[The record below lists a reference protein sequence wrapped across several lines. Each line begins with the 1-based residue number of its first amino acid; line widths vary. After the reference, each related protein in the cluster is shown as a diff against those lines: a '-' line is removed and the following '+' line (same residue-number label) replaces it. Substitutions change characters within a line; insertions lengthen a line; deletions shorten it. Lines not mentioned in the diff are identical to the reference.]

1 MLCAGDQSD
10 GGEDACQGDSGGPI
24 VKRQYSKT
32 KKRFIDTYV
41 GVVSWG
47 YGCADKNYP
56 GVYARVSKAN
66 QWIKNVVC
74 DEWNQNDAKFC
85 PQKKPTLAPT
95 MAPCD
100 GAWFKFAMKTDN
112 YGHLDN
118 NSWALK
124 EQNKNTVISS
134 GSLSKQNEERTW
146 PSQCLKKG
154 KCYSLTITDGWGDG
168 LCCAHGNGYYQGHLD
183 DVEMEDVNGG
193 EFNFETSHSFCIP
206 GNPSPT
212 PPPTPNPTPPPV
224 PAPTSSTPPPAP
236 TPSDDCNDVSGSF
249 QVGKK
254 MRKCTWVANKKTNKR
269 CNKKV
274 KNSGGKKVWE
284 LCPDTCDEC

>member
-1 MLCAGDQSD
+1 MG
-10 GGEDACQGDSGGPI
+10 
-24 VKRQYSKT
+24 
-32 KKRFIDTYV
+32 
-41 GVVSWG
+41 
-47 YGCADKNYP
+47 
-56 GVYARVSKAN
+56 
-66 QWIKNVVC
+66 
-74 DEWNQNDAKFC
+74 DEWNRDAEFC
-85 PQKKPTLAPT
+85 PPKGPTPPPT
-95 MAPCD
+95 PSPTFPPTFPPTDGPCD
-100 GAWFKFAMKTDN
+100 GARFVMEMRTDK
-112 YGHLDN
+112 YGNEDE
-118 NSWALK
+118 NSWTLT
-124 EQNKNTVISS
+124 EENTNKVISS

-168 LCCAHGNGYYQGHLD
+168 ICCGNGNGYYKGYLD

-206 GNPSPT
+206 GDPSPTPPPTPPPTPFPT

-254 MRKCTWVANKKTNKR
+254 MRKCKWVSKKRNKR